1 MEITKWNVD
10 PVHSEIQFTV
20 KHLMITTVTGHFRE
34 FNLGVET
41 EGDDFTKA
49 SSIVFT
55 ADVNSITTNN
65 EQRDTHLKSADFF
78 SADQYREVKFV
89 GQNFKESGGKYLLVG
104 DLTIRDIT
112 KPVEVEVEY
121 GGIITDPW
129 GQKRAGFTV
138 DGQINRKDFDL
149 KWDAITEGGQVV
161 VSNEIKLHCTIELVK
176 QAGAEP
182 VARKTTAKELE
193 E

>member
-1 MEITKWNVD
+1 MEITTWKVD

-34 FNLGVET
+34 FDLEVET

-49 SSIVFT
+49 STILFT
-55 ADVNSITTNN
+55 ADVTSITTNN
-65 EQRDTHLKSADFF
+65 EQRDTHLKSPDFF
-78 SADQYREVKFV
+78 SADQYRKLKFV
-89 GQNFKESGGKYLLVG
+89 GKSFKKAGTKYLLLG

-149 KWDAITEGGQVV
+149 MWDAITEGGQVV
-161 VSNEIKLHCTIELVK
+161 VSNEIKLHCTVELVK
-176 QAGAEP
+176 QAAVK
-182 VARKTTAKELE
+182 VAADKEIAHELE
-193 E
+193 R